1 MDSKNLQNGNY
12 FFEWMNS
19 LYSPCCI
26 VYSTS
31 RAKTILA
38 KNHLKPS
45 EFLRPFGNFTGTN
58 INFSFGEK
66 FTINMKNLKINF
78 YDNESFKK
86 QNSNSTS
93 SLLEQVMV
101 QNLSKAE
108 WNIDKVKCL

>member
-26 VYSTS
+26 VYGTG
-31 RAKTILA
+31 RAKAILS
-38 KNHLKPS
+38 KNHLKPA
-45 EFLRPFGNFTGTN
+45 EFLRPFGNFTGIN

-78 YDNESFKK
+78 FDNDTYKK
-86 QNSNSTS
+86 PATNAMNTLLENVMLQNST
-93 SLLEQVMV
+93 
-101 QNLSKAE
+101 KAE
-108 WNIDKVKCL
+108 WNIDKVNLF